1 MSDIEAKL
9 CVVVGASGA
18 VGSAVVGRLARRGQR
33 VVAVARSADALQA
46 LAQDHPSVRV
56 CAADI
61 ADDAAIAAISSTLDG
76 PVRMAVFAAG
86 LPVRGSVTALP
97 PGDLA
102 VAANVKLGGLLRLV
116 RSVDSRLGPGARGGC
131 CAGSL
136 ALEPRPTEAAPG
148 AINAGVFNLMR
159 QLGDVYGPRGVT
171 THTISPGPTDTP
183 RLRRIAANVAQERGI
198 DEEEAWAEYSAN
210 TSLRRLPTVDE
221 VAWAVEWL
229 LDPQAD
235 VLHGSVLA
243 LDAGGH
249 RGIH

>member
-1 MSDIEAKL
+1 VSGVEADL
-9 CVVVGASGA
+9 CVVVGATGA
-18 VGSAVVGRLARRGQR
+18 VGSAVVGRLVRRGQR
-33 VVAVARSADALQA
+33 VLAVARSAQA
-46 LAQDHPSVRV
+46 LAALAQAHPSVTV
-56 CAADI
+56 CGADI
-61 ADDAAIAAISSTLDG
+61 ADDSAIDAISSTLDS

-86 LPVRGSVTALP
+86 LPVRGSVTAIP
-97 PGDLA
+97 PSDLA

-116 RSVDSRLGPGARGGC
+116 RAVDPWLRQSSRIVC
-131 CAGSL
+131 FAGSL
-136 ALEPRPTEAAPG
+136 GLEPRPTEAAPG

-171 THTISPGPTDTP
+171 THTVSPGPTDTP

-198 DEEEAWAEYSAN
+198 DEAQAWAEYAAN